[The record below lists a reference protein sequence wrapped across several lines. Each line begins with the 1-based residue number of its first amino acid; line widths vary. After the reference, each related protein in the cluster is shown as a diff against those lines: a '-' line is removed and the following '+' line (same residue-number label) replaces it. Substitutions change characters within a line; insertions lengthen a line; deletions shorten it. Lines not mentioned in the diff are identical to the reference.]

1 MHDLIGI
8 PCKHDISIMTYA
20 SLELEEF
27 VTHWYSREKYIKC
40 YKSCIHP
47 LNGPQMWHKTGLLP
61 LEPPIYNRLSDRH
74 KKNRRSEMDKKK
86 KKLGANP
93 FKLGTKY

>member
-27 VTHWYSREKYIKC
+27 VTHWQRK
-40 YKSCIHP
+40 IH
-47 LNGPQMWHKTGLLP
+47 QML
-61 LEPPIYNRLSDRH
+61 
-74 KKNRRSEMDKKK
+74 
-86 KKLGANP
+86 
-93 FKLGTKY
+93 

>member
-1 MHDLIGI
+1 
-8 PCKHDISIMTYA
+8 
-20 SLELEEF
+20 
-27 VTHWYSREKYIKC
+27 
-40 YKSCIHP
+40 
-47 LNGPQMWHKTGLLP
+47 MWHKTGLLP
-61 LEPPIYNRLSDRH
+61 LEPPIYNRLSDKH